1 MLYLQKE
8 SPLNLLGKYGP
19 GLLAM
24 HLVLILWFTAF
35 IHNKCSGFTYKKCND
50 PGVIVIKISA
60 QPDLTKPIATSVSP
74 FVLLK
79 PLMQCVIIS

>member
-1 MLYLQKE
+1 MLNLQKG
-8 SPLNLLGKYGP
+8 SPLNLPGKYGP

-24 HLVLILWFTAF
+24 HLVLIFCGLQLLF
-35 IHNKCSGFTYKKCND
+35 IINALGLHKKKCND

-79 PLMQCVIIS
+79 PLM